1 MASVE
6 SVAANRSTSW
16 LQDERYRAI
25 FYQILTVVGVI
36 GVGWF
41 IVHNTLAN
49 MAAKK
54 LAFGFDFLNSQA
66 GFDISFKLA
75 DYTVNGSTYWD
86 TFWIGLYNT
95 LLVSAMGIVT
105 ATIVGF
111 IMGVLRLSSNW
122 VVSRLAYCYIEAIRN
137 VPLLLQILIWASVFL
152 YLPQIRDSYSIG
164 DAFFLNNRGIEIPS
178 PVPGDLFW
186 LTWVSLLIGI
196 VASIVIK
203 RWAKKRQEATGQF
216 FPAGWT
222 ALGLII
228 GLPIVVFLVTGLP
241 LDFVMP
247 EIKGFNFAGGI
258 NIPPSLLALW
268 LALTFYTA
276 AFIAENVRSGI
287 QAVSHGQTEAA
298 YSLGLRPGKTL
309 RLVVIPQA
317 MRVIIPP
324 LTSQYLNLTKNSSL
338 GVAIAYPELVSVFAG
353 TTLNQTGHAVEV
365 LGITMLVYLAIS
377 LSISSFMNWYNK
389 RIALVER

>member
-1 MASVE
+1 MAVVDQAQGSQA
-6 SVAANRSTSW
+6 SSW
-16 LQDERYRAI
+16 WQDERYRAI
-25 FYQILTVVGVI
+25 FYQILTIVGVVGI
-36 GVGWF
+36 IWF

-49 MAAKK
+49 MAAKN
-54 LAFGFDFLNSQA
+54 LPFGYGFLDVTS
-66 GFDISFKLA
+66 GFDISFKL
-75 DYTVNGSTYWD
+75 DEYYKESSTHGRVLY
-86 TFWIGLYNT
+86 IGLLNT

-105 ATIVGF
+105 ATILGF
-111 IMGVLRLSSNW
+111 ILGVLRLSSNW
-122 VVSRLAYCYIEAIRN
+122 IVSRLVYCYIEFVRN
-137 VPLLLQILIWASVFL
+137 VPLLLQILIWASIFL
-152 YLPQIRDSYSIG
+152 YLPLIRDSYAIG
-164 DAFFLNNRGIEIPS
+164 DFLFLNNRGIEVPT
-178 PVPGDLFW
+178 PVPGDSFW
-186 LTWVSLLIGI
+186 LTWVALLIGI
-196 VASIVIK
+196 VAAIVIK
-203 RWAKKRQEATGQF
+203 RWARKRQEQTGQF
-216 FPAGWT
+216 FPSGWT

-228 GLPIVVFLVTGLP
+228 GFPILVFLVTGMP

-247 EIKGFNFAGGI
+247 EIKGFNFQGGI

-268 LALTFYTA
+268 LALSFYTA

-287 QAVSHGQTEAA
+287 EAVSHGQTEAA

-353 TTLNQTGHAVEV
+353 TSLNQTGRAVEV
-365 LGITMLVYLAIS
+365 LSITMGIYLIIS
-377 LSISSFMNWYNK
+377 LSISIFMNWYNK